1 VVAIDHRSQ
10 RQAGERF
17 SHARVAMAEDGDDL
31 ADAALEQSLRDSPD
45 RGLAA
50 DFQEEL
56 VAIAHSLRSTAAS
69 RIAMILPGPDGAS
82 KSLVAIK
89 G

>member
-56 VAIAHSLRSTAAS
+56 VAIAHSLRSTGGEQDRDDPPWARRRVQVS
-69 RIAMILPGPDGAS
+69 RGH
-82 KSLVAIK
+82 
-89 G
+89 